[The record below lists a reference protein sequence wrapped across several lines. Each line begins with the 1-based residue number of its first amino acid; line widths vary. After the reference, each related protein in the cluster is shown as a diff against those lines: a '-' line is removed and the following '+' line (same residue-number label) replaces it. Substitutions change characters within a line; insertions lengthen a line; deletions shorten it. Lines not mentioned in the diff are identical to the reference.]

1 MNFKKVNGLG
11 RAEYAV
17 KAMNAA
23 MDNLHNPDYVDA
35 WLTWFD
41 KQPSDSPCGH
51 CGICEECAPQI
62 NGGSGCR
69 NCAEGHALVCADDC
83 PQPEFY
89 AGDLEEI
96 AHAVITRIADA
107 FTEFNRVT
115 AMLPRPVDVQS
126 IIDGIRAEIALPG
139 YVEGLLPL

>member
-11 RAEYAV
+11 RAEYAIR
-17 KAMNAA
+17 AMNAA
-23 MDNLHNPDYVDA
+23 MDNLHNPIYVDT

-41 KQPSDSPCGH
+41 KQPSDN
-51 CGICEECAPQI
+51 A
-62 NGGSGCR
+62 GGQCS
-69 NCAEGHALVCADDC
+69 NCAEGSGVVCADDC

-89 AGDLEEI
+89 VGDLEEI

-107 FTEFNRVT
+107 FTEFNRVS